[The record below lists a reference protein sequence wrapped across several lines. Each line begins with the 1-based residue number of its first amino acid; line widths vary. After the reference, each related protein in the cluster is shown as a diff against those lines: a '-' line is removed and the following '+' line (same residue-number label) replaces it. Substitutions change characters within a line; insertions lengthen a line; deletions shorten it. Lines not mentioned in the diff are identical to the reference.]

1 MHRYNRPL
9 ERLLIKAQTAKH
21 DYCYF
26 ERQHLPILSACHLSV
41 TSFLFEVIPSK
52 EEYKTRIGI
61 ISGHEA
67 GMLEDTRGLLDILN
81 QMKVDYTLEQKLA
94 DNLKR
99 KGVAL
104 RKMDVDVFV
113 IIGSDRFL
121 LRSLLDLGHTDTP
134 ILPVA
139 SMGQP
144 DFLFDVMISHFDS
157 VIDDLLSGKWNK
169 EEKKR
174 LVAEIAGKETPPLLN
189 DIGIFAKR
197 SATLI
202 RYSLLIDGE
211 HFWKDGSDGLIVAT
225 PTGSTAYALSVG
237 GPIILNSSPVFS
249 IIPVNSVNPSR
260 RPLVLPNDMEI
271 EIKDLTSSVAI
282 EAVLDGQIRKKVD
295 SKPVTIRHAK
305 HDAIFVKFESERVAA
320 LRGKLLKKSEM
331 SDDVAQDLPP
341 SAKLVLKVLE
351 YQGQLSQKEIIEE
364 TMLPSRTVRYALSLL
379 MSEGV
384 VIKRLSLR
392 DSRQGLY
399 QVKKKV

>member
-1 MHRYNRPL
+1 M
-9 ERLLIKAQTAKH
+9 
-21 DYCYF
+21 
-26 ERQHLPILSACHLSV
+26 
-41 TSFLFEVIPSK
+41 
-52 EEYKTRIGI
+52 EEYRTKIGI
-61 ISGHEA
+61 ISGPEA

-81 QMKVDYTLEQKLA
+81 QRKVDCVLEQKLA
-94 DNLKR
+94 DNLKK
-99 KGVAL
+99 KGVTL
-104 RKMDVDVFV
+104 KKMDVDVIA

-121 LRSLLDLGHTDTP
+121 LKSLLDLGHSDTP
-134 ILPVA
+134 ILPIA

-144 DFLFDVMISHFDS
+144 DFLFDVIISNFDS
-157 VIDDLLSGKWNK
+157 VVDDLLNGKWTK

-174 LVAEIAGKETPPLLN
+174 LVAEIAGRETPPLLN

-211 HFWKDGSDGLIVAT
+211 HFWKDGSDGLIIAT

-249 IIPVNSVNPSR
+249 IIPVNSINPSR
-260 RPLVLPNDMEI
+260 RPLVLSNDTEVEI
-271 EIKDLTSSVAI
+271 RDLTSSVAI

-295 SKPVTIRHAK
+295 SKPVSIRQADHNAV
-305 HDAIFVKFESERVAA
+305 FVKFESERVAA

-331 SDDVAQDLPP
+331 SEDLAQDLPP

-364 TMLPSRTVRYALSLL
+364 TMLPPRTVRYALSLL

-384 VIKRLSLR
+384 VMKRLSLR

-399 QVKKKV
+399 QVKK